1 MLQKIQDFKSPIDK
15 FRLLSASSNLIVNA
29 ITEHYADVEFEGK
42 SKKLSVDADTMLT
55 IVLYVV
61 IKAKVPDLWGHI
73 KLSNLF
79 NTKFIR

>member
-1 MLQKIQDFKSPIDK
+1 
-15 FRLLSASSNLIVNA
+15 
-29 ITEHYADVEFEGK
+29 
-42 SKKLSVDADTMLT
+42 MLT